1 MHAKSDPSGS
11 ISFVSSS
18 SFVPLNSP
26 SSSSWPQN
34 LYIAAI
40 WLNDSNYIQWV
51 KSVEIYFIA
60 KKQYKFLVDNP
71 TIAKR
76 FVRQNMRIVSIDIS
90 VMQKQH
96 EHIARFLSGMPSSFD
111 FVHAYLVLMKL
122 LSLSEVFNRL
132 RQASLSGPTSVS
144 ATRNRSALVSSIEG
158 SCSSSRGPSHFTVP
172 NSFCRAG
179 GSSGCAPGSGSGEG
193 GGRAPGYSGGGGG
206 GGGVADGSILIVTKR
221 TTLLIIVGIFMVVP
235 LPIRLHFPLRRLPP
249 HPFPRVVS
257 ISEVEYHRLLVVE
270 SSTIATLAQSQTAA
284 SSCMCCLV

>member
-193 GGRAPGYSGGGGG
+193 GGRAPGYS
-206 GGGVADGSILIVTKR
+206 VWWLWPTEVYLLIVTKR

-284 SSCMCCLV
+284 SVACVA